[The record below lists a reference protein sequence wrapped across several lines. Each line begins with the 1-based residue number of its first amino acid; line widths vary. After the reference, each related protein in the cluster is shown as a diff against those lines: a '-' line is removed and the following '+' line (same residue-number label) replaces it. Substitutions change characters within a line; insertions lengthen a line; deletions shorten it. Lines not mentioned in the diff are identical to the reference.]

1 MIFLTHYSHYFAVST
16 LITRTNLRMSGD
28 TFGGTTM
35 TENQEGNDLTD
46 LFTDER
52 TVEWMEEHL
61 SELKQSVS
69 SPRLLYQSLILG
81 FVLGLAAHVAGYV
94 LAASVTGEP
103 LGLLANLLL
112 ALGWSLWTGV
122 VVALFVEV
130 IPDVK
135 RRQIKRA
142 VDAYEALRRKQA
154 QSGRNREEAAMEKPS
169 TRQVEREQGQEA
181 KGNRAQKGQ

>member
-1 MIFLTHYSHYFAVST
+1 
-16 LITRTNLRMSGD
+16 
-28 TFGGTTM
+28 M
-35 TENQEGNDLTD
+35 TENRERNDVAD
-46 LFTDER
+46 LFTDES

-69 SPRLLYQSLILG
+69 GPRLLYQSLVIGL
-81 FVLGLAAHVAGYV
+81 VVGLAAHIGGYI
-94 LAASVTGEP
+94 LASSVPKEP

-122 VVALFVEV
+122 VVTVFVEV

-142 VDAYEALRRKQA
+142 VEAYEAMRQKQA
-154 QSGRNREEAAMEKPS
+154 NGKRETAVMKKPLAK
-169 TRQVEREQGQEA
+169 QEEHEQGQKRER
-181 KGNRAQKGQ
+181 NRARKDG